1 MDFSMV
7 LQDDELALDSGELLP
22 GRQTLDLI
30 NINIAPVTAV
40 NLAFAINAATIN
52 GTAQAVAGQVIT
64 SAM

>member
-1 MDFSMV
+1 MDLRMAIR
-7 LQDDELALDSGELLP
+7 DDELALESGELLP
-22 GRQTLDLI
+22 ARQTLDLI

-64 SAM
+64 SVM